1 MSHKL
6 STMASAGFQALWKLI
21 RFLFGTRTATSDV
34 ESAAGPVPDA
44 SAVSLETVKKVP
56 VSTYRPE
63 FTGVS
68 ALALVSTTAAALVP
82 KIPVGAKGLYFPP
95 SPNLPMIV
103 VTPPDDEEAPEICK
117 TTTSSRPPLRPVT
130 NTAKRIY
137 GQPPPR
143 KRHGNA
149 VKENRREHPQAPRC
163 PQLPGKSLPVRPVP
177 AAYLPLAAKAPVDK
191 VKVSVAVP
199 ATDEWERQKA
209 AQLAQA
215 REWSERVQARW
226 CSLPAPPSSSESA
239 STSPSLPGSSAS
251 PSLAR
256 RSSAPARLSIQERL
270 KRAVS
275 GGLPSAASAPVVPL
289 WGDAHVAFDLGD
301 EDDEESSVNTQRGG
315 IKQQV
320 PVPVVLQQQQDVV
333 PPLSPSSSL
342 SSASAGSLGSILS
355 AFEGQFQSS
364 LWLNLASLEDL
375 EEGHGARGEKVK
387 MEDDDESDDHWSD
400 VVSLEDYA

>member
-6 STMASAGFQALWKLI
+6 STMASAGSQALWRLV

-82 KIPVGAKGLYFPP
+82 KIPVGAKGLFFPP
-95 SPNLPMIV
+95 SPSLPMIV

-117 TTTSSRPPLRPVT
+117 TTTSGRPPLRPVT

-143 KRHGNA
+143 KRHGNPA
-149 VKENRREHPQAPRC
+149 KEHRNHYQAPRR
-163 PQLPGKSLPVRPVP
+163 PQLPEQPVP
-177 AAYLPLAAKAPVDK
+177 AAYLPRAAKAPVAK
-191 VKVSVAVP
+191 AKVSVAAP
-199 ATDEWERQKA
+199 ATEEWECQKA
-209 AQLAQA
+209 AQLAKA
-215 REWSERVQARW
+215 REWSERVQARRR
-226 CSLPAPPSSSESA
+226 SLPAPPSSSVSA
-239 STSPSLPGSSAS
+239 STSPLPGSSAS

-256 RSSAPARLSIQERL
+256 RFSAPARLSIQERL

-275 GGLPSAASAPVVPL
+275 GGLPSAAPAPVVPL
-289 WGDAHVAFDLGD
+289 WGDAHVAFDLGDD

-320 PVPVVLQQQQDVV
+320 PAPVTLQQQQDIM
-333 PPLSPSSSL
+333 PPLSQSSSL
-342 SSASAGSLGSILS
+342 SSASAGSLGSVLS
-355 AFEGQFQSS
+355 AFESQLQSS

-375 EEGHGARGEKVK
+375 EEGRGARGEKVK